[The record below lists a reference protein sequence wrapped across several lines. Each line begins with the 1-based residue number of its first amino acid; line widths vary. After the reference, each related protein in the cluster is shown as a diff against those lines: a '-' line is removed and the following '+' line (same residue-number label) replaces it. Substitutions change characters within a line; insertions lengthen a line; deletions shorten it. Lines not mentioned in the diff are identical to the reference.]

1 MVPDTRPAGSAYGLG
16 TAPRATLARSVPLD
30 PDGPSH
36 GGHRADGYHVS
47 DLTAA
52 NLSVVDP
59 DVENPDRA
67 AVARLRW
74 LAVLLVAVAM
84 VPFVQDLTAQPAIRY
99 AQTAALYDH
108 GSIELDRYRGVVGV
122 DRVERDGHLYG
133 DKAPLQPILAL
144 PAYAVGRAVGVEPAT
159 HLRIQGN
166 LGLWWVTL
174 WSTVVPLLAIVAIGV
189 TVGSRLFGPR
199 QAVAGTLAITMGTLL
214 AAYGTQLYAHVLA
227 ALFGWCCWLVVA
239 RSSRSLWWS
248 ALAGVLGGAAVA
260 TEYPLAIVVLV
271 CAGVLVQQRA
281 WHRLAAF
288 AAGGLPFVGLLLGY
302 QWVAYG
308 SPFTVS
314 YSEKPVHEAEPLV
327 VGLPTPLRLVEVL
340 IGSRGMFL
348 FTPIVVVA
356 LWGLWKL
363 ARGADGERRLH
374 GIVGLAVF
382 GGFLLMQAGW
392 SNPWGG
398 ESPGPRYMIPALPFL
413 IVGLSSI
420 WDSAASWRFADL
432 PLVKCLVGWS
442 VFAMATTVVADHLV
456 PGGGVAVLH
465 HLRWLVDHGA
475 VTTLWT
481 MALGPVG
488 WVLHAGSIVG
498 VAVLLR
504 RSWPERAAT
513 AG

>member
-1 MVPDTRPAGSAYGLG
+1 MRRADEYQVPDP
-16 TAPRATLARSVPLD
+16 
-30 PDGPSH
+30 
-36 GGHRADGYHVS
+36 
-47 DLTAA
+47 TAA

-59 DVENPDRA
+59 DVDDGGRSD
-67 AVARLRW
+67 VARLRW

-99 AQTAALYDH
+99 AQTAAIYDH
-108 GSIELDRYRGVVGV
+108 GTVELDRYRGVVGV

-133 DKAPLQPILAL
+133 DKAPLQPLLAV
-144 PAYAVGRAVGVEPAT
+144 PVYAVGRAAGVEPAT
-159 HLRIQGN
+159 HLRVRGN
-166 LGLWWVTL
+166 FGLWWVTL

-189 TVGSRLFGPR
+189 TVGTRLVGLR
-199 QAVAGTLAITMGTLL
+199 QAVAGTLAITMATLL

-248 ALAGVLGGAAVA
+248 VLAGVLGGAAVA
-260 TEYPLAIVVLV
+260 TEYPLAIVVV
-271 CAGVLVQQRA
+271 ICAGVLVQQRA
-281 WHRLAAF
+281 WSRLVAF
-288 AAGGLPFVGLLLGY
+288 VVGGLPFVGVLLGY

-308 SPFTVS
+308 SAFTVS

-327 VGLPTPLRLVEVL
+327 VGLPTPLRLLEVL
-340 IGSRGMFL
+340 FGSRGMFI

-363 ARGADGERRLH
+363 AREGEGERRLH

-382 GGFLLMQAGW
+382 VGFLLLQAGW

-413 IVGLSSI
+413 IVGMASI
-420 WDSAASWRFADL
+420 WDRAAAWRFANL
-432 PLVKCLVGWS
+432 PLVTCLIGWS
-442 VFAMATTVVADHLV
+442 AFVMATTVFVDHLL
-456 PGGGVAVLH
+456 PAGGAMVFYPLE
-465 HLRWLVDHGA
+465 WLVERGA

-481 MALGPVG
+481 MLLGPVG
-488 WVLHAGSIVG
+488 WAVHAASIVG

-504 RSWPERAAT
+504 RSWPAGVAT
-513 AG
+513 AA